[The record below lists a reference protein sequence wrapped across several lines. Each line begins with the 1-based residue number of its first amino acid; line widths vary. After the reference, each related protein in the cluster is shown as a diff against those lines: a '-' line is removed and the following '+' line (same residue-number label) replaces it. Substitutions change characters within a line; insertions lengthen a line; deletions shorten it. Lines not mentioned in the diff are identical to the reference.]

1 MKVSSPEGVPV
12 GSFSVTPPHNHD
24 QSLGSQTTQVRGTQ
38 AAKSFVFSLSFP
50 VCSVAKANLPAVQ
63 RSRVGLLPVHLYSE
77 ELGGTQLTWGGY
89 VTLVFCALLL
99 CFWFPLILP
108 WLFLTILFLRRCL
121 LFFALSS
128 CFQ

>member
-63 RSRVGLLPVHLYSE
+63 RSRVGLIPVHLYSE
-77 ELGGTQLTWGGY
+77 ELGGDPAYLGRVCDFG
-89 VTLVFCALLL
+89 VL
-99 CFWFPLILP
+99 CSAS
-108 WLFLTILFLRRCL
+108 LFLVSPN
-121 LFFALSS
+121 FALVVSYYLIFKEISS
-128 CFQ
+128 FFCFIQF